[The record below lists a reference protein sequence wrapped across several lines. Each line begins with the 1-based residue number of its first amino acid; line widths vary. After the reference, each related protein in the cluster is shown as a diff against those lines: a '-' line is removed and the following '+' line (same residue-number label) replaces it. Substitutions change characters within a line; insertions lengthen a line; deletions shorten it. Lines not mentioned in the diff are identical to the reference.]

1 MTNIKAESEPDQ
13 SHLEGQ
19 TVVKVISTGTHEVYK
34 VQCNTIY
41 AKELVQLNDKNAVH
55 RREPVL
61 VLGTER
67 LCWPASALNSPA
79 LHLSAWTS
87 VRALVVWG
95 HPHRSSTSIS
105 RVSSGFVPSHFID
118 SCQCFL
124 REMLH
129 LFLSFRGFPLRTE
142 AVKQQQIPMELG
154 GFPKSD
160 LDSQWLL
167 CSQVFLPRLPFNYIF
182 EDSVDPI
189 QGDFG
194 PFCPYATQDCHSQ

>member
-1 MTNIKAESEPDQ
+1 M
-13 SHLEGQ
+13 
-19 TVVKVISTGTHEVYK
+19 
-34 VQCNTIY
+34 
-41 AKELVQLNDKNAVH
+41 
-55 RREPVL
+55 L

-87 VRALVVWG
+87 VRALVVWV
-95 HPHRSSTSIS
+95 HPHSSSASIS

-124 REMLH
+124 KEMLH

-154 GFPKSD
+154 GLPKSD
-160 LDSQWLL
+160 LDSQRLL

-182 EDSVDPI
+182 EGSVDPI
-189 QGDFG
+189 QGHFG
-194 PFCPYATQDCHSQ
+194 PFLPLCNSRLSQRLFFPNEGNCKIQCQSTALPSGRRRKTS